1 MSSPRRCPVACT
13 RHVADLASVFGLVL
27 TATSLG
33 LAVYTLYQARSVR
46 EEAERLRN
54 RFLFRE
60 RASDFLEGIAEFA
73 DIIDKQVKRAPLP
86 PHEVRGMLR
95 ECNARIQ
102 NFVPKF
108 TEEEEVQARSKQ
120 LRREIENALEGR
132 AVSRENL
139 QEIYAKLRGLSVAV
153 GELLEDRKK
162 WGHE

>member
-1 MSSPRRCPVACT
+1 
-13 RHVADLASVFGLVL
+13 
-27 TATSLG
+27 
-33 LAVYTLYQARSVR
+33 
-46 EEAERLRN
+46 
-54 RFLFRE
+54 
-60 RASDFLEGIAEFA
+60 
-73 DIIDKQVKRAPLP
+73 
-86 PHEVRGMLR
+86 MLR

-132 AVSRENL
+132 AVSREDL